1 MSTLA
6 QIVCICGAIT
16 SSHAAQPFRDSELFE
31 YRYEALASD
40 TYLPR
45 LSTPDLA
52 LDTVDWREARMR
64 VFARRF
70 ADWTCRGRFDLA
82 DTAALDWPRE
92 RFSHAHQ
99 FVFRCR

>member
-6 QIVCICGAIT
+6 QIACICGVV
-16 SSHAAQPFRDSELFE
+16 SNGHAAQALRDPELFE

-40 TYLPR
+40 TYLLR

-52 LDTVDWREARMR
+52 LDTADWRETRMR
-64 VFARRF
+64 VFARQF

-82 DTAALDWPRE
+82 DTAALDWPGE
-92 RFSHAHQ
+92 RFSYARQ